1 MGITI
6 SKTKNDESTAFI
18 LLPFIVIDKYKHEIE
33 LSFGFLFWII
43 TIEIKI
49 KTKNQLKKHGIYA
62 K

>member
-18 LLPFIVIDKYKHEIE
+18 LLPLIVIDKYKHEIE
-33 LSFGFLFWII
+33 FSFGFLFWII

-49 KTKNQLKKHGIYA
+49 K
-62 K
+62 